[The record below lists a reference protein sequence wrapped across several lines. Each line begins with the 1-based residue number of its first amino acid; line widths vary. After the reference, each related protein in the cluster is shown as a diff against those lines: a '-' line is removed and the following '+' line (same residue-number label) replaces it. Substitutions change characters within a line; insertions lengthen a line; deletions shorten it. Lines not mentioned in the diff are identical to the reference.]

1 MEVRLLV
8 CVGVTPGGQ
17 EDSENQGVTRLLES
31 RGQNVAVW
39 SLLSKC
45 CKRIL
50 PQKSHIKKK
59 FQVQRI
65 FECHRGEKS
74 LYSWMTVKITG
85 PALYN
90 NTETCLGSN
99 NREAAF

>member
-1 MEVRLLV
+1 MEIRLLV
-8 CVGVTPGGQ
+8 CVGVTLGGQ
-17 EDSENQGVTRLLES
+17 QNSENQGVIQLLAS
-31 RGQNVAVW
+31 RGENVAVW

-45 CKRIL
+45 HKRIL
-50 PQKSHIKKK
+50 PKKSHIKKKK

-65 FECHRGEKS
+65 FECHRGKKS

-90 NTETCLGSN
+90 NT
-99 NREAAF
+99 